1 MLCNLNEGLTHKRAC
16 KPLSHSFLIS
26 MLAMSF
32 FQGIIPLVCVAITAT
47 FVLLRRKAILFPP
60 GPSGVP
66 FLGIAHKHPK
76 AEYWKTYAEWGRL
89 YGTNGLISFHVLG
102 RRIIVL
108 NTAQAATRM
117 LEKNSSIY
125 SDRPFPIMA
134 GLLMRREK
142 SFFYM

>member
-1 MLCNLNEGLTHKRAC
+1 MLNWSSFGL
-16 KPLSHSFLIS
+16 LSFVTI
-26 MLAMSF
+26 
-32 FQGIIPLVCVAITAT
+32 LVIT
-47 FVLLRRKAILFPP
+47 FVFLSSKKQHPP
-60 GPSGVP
+60 GPSGLP
-66 FLGIAHKHPK
+66 FLGVALVHPK
-76 AEYWKTYAEWGRL
+76 TEYWKTYAEWGQV
-89 YGTNGLISFHVLG
+89 YGTNGVISFHVLG

-125 SDRPFPIMA
+125 SDRPFPTMA

>member
-1 MLCNLNEGLTHKRAC
+1 MSSTQGLVT
-16 KPLSHSFLIS
+16 LI
-26 MLAMSF
+26 
-32 FQGIIPLVCVAITAT
+32 CVAITAT
-47 FVLLRRKAILFPP
+47 FVLFRRKNILFPP

-66 FLGIAHKHPK
+66 LLGIAHRHPQT
-76 AEYWKTYAEWGRL
+76 EYWKTYAEWGQV
-89 YGTNGLISFHVLG
+89 YGTNGVISFHVLG

-125 SDRPFPIMA
+125 SDRPFPTMA